1 MIRGSR
7 IGARTRAC
15 LGALACALA
24 VVVASAGA
32 DQSAPATAAA
42 KEPGTLRTATTGNDS
57 ELVKTIPIGRTKG
70 AKKRV
75 AMSIQPGGLGDLQD
89 GDLLEATAEVEVSV
103 CLKPNELHGS
113 DRPCIGHTY
122 GYDPAVRA
130 ELVLADGGAA
140 TGGAGSVSLG
150 RKKLTCTQTQPNR
163 NHHCVLV
170 IDDGALDI
178 PDASELPCNA
188 ETCHVNLVL
197 SASDHNAHGG
207 DKLVVGA
214 DSGGK
219 AVNGDKGR
227 VNVVRYRPGAQQLVE
242 PIVTTNHVRGSLPI
256 AGEGGEPKDEVV
268 YSVAVPDLKLGE
280 QLVIDARLAARIG
293 SHPYNVFETTSLVL
307 SEGRSSPSR
316 EGWPERVGD
325 LNGQI
330 AEANGFNC
338 TQGDS
343 AHEDPCVARKVGVL
357 EVTRDSPKTLYVN
370 LTAGLAAQADFNN
383 RHRSSDVAK
392 LLDDGF
398 LRVYR
403 YGADRNDSPP
413 PPKD

>member
-1 MIRGSR
+1 M
-7 IGARTRAC
+7 
-15 LGALACALA
+15 
-24 VVVASAGA
+24 
-32 DQSAPATAAA
+32 
-42 KEPGTLRTATTGNDS
+42 
-57 ELVKTIPIGRTKG
+57 
-70 AKKRV
+70 
-75 AMSIQPGGLGDLQD
+75 
-89 GDLLEATAEVEVSV
+89 
-103 CLKPNELHGS
+103 
-113 DRPCIGHTY
+113 
-122 GYDPAVRA
+122 
-130 ELVLADGGAA
+130 
-140 TGGAGSVSLG
+140 
-150 RKKLTCTQTQPNR
+150 
-163 NHHCVLV
+163 
-170 IDDGALDI
+170 
-178 PDASELPCNA
+178 
-188 ETCHVNLVL
+188 
-197 SASDHNAHGG
+197 
-207 DKLVVGA
+207 
-214 DSGGK
+214 
-219 AVNGDKGR
+219 
-227 VNVVRYRPGAQQLVE
+227 
-242 PIVTTNHVRGSLPI
+242 
-256 AGEGGEPKDEVV
+256 
-268 YSVAVPDLKLGE
+268 
-280 QLVIDARLAARIG
+280 
-293 SHPYNVFETTSLVL
+293 L